1 MNLCQWLYHTVF
13 GLGLCYKGNCPLN
26 FVVKKTSDVLEN
38 TRQLIKE
45 PIASDRWI

>member
-1 MNLCQWLYHTVF
+1 MNFMPMVVSHCFQ
-13 GLGLCYKGNCPLN
+13 GNCPLN